1 MLASWYNVW
10 SSTLSK
16 NSCDPALRQVA
27 FALQHVID
35 KHRHANQPL
44 YPCFVDLKSAYDKV
58 QWHLLWGLLQRLAC
72 MATCWVLSSPCNDGS
87 LLSMRV
93 GGRCGPSQSPSIGLR
108 QGCPLIATLSSIFID
123 GLHHHVQTTAPAAGV
138 QIRHLRLTDLVY
150 ADDICLVASSP
161 EHLQTLIDA
170 LAIYCATLHKE
181 INVAKTKVMMVSKPS
196 VRQRPP
202 VATVFTC
209 NSLTVEHVDTLKH
222 LGLHFHTSGGI
233 SHLIAPLKA
242 KAAWSWGVVQ
252 QRHSQLQCG
261 HTVHLML
268 SLLQS
273 ILVPALHYG
282 CQIWGMHTP
291 TGEAKAARA
300 ALQSMYD
307 RFLPR
312 IC

>member
-1 MLASWYNVW
+1 MVQRLLKYTEREQLQ
-10 SSTLSK
+10 SSTQTGYRPQLGTIH
-16 NSCDPALRQVA
+16 PA
-27 FALQHVID
+27 FALQHDND
-35 KHRHANQPL
+35 KHRHASQPL
-44 YPCFVDLKSAYDKV
+44 YLCFVGLKSASDKV
-58 QWHLLWGLLQRLAC
+58 QWHLLWGLLQRLGVRGHMLGAIQS
-72 MATCWVLSSPCNDGS
+72 LYDGS

-93 GGRCGPSQSPSIGLR
+93 GGQCGPSQSPSIGLR
-108 QGCPLIATLSSIFID
+108 QGCPLSATLFGTFID
-123 GLHHHVQTTAPAAGV
+123 GLHHHSHTTAPGPAAGV

-170 LAIYCATLHKE
+170 LAVYRATVHME
-181 INVAKTKVMMVSKPS
+181 INVAKTKVMVVSKPS
-196 VRQRPP
+196 VRQPPP

-209 NSLTVEHVDTLKH
+209 NGLTVEYVDTFKY
-222 LGLHFHTSGGI
+222 LGLHFHKSGGI

-242 KAAWSWGVVQ
+242 KAAQSWGVVQ
-252 QRHSQLQCG
+252 KRHSQLQCG

-291 TGEAKAARA
+291 SGEAKAVH
-300 ALQSMYD
+300 L
-307 RFLPR
+307 
-312 IC
+312 